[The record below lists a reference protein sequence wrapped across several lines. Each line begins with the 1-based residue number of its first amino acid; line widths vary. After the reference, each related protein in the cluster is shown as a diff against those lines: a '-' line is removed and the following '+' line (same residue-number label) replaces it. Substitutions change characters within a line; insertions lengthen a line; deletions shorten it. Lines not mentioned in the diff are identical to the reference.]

1 MWVSAI
7 TRALSIRFDLKWS
20 LLSKSILTFLHTN
33 KHHLTQ
39 HPAKPHITHIQ
50 DIHNMAGSLVPYNH
64 AHPKR
69 GLIHRDRESSVIRTL
84 LYLQATTAGSS
95 HQVIFITIEHI
106 NKTLNIFFLIKN
118 FNFNFCLKVNEPF
131 PLLLTL
137 FYHFKKSFLDFC

>member
-1 MWVSAI
+1 MNGSMVNSG
-7 TRALSIRFDLKWS
+7 
-20 LLSKSILTFLHTN
+20 ILTFLHTN

-106 NKTLNIFFLIKN
+106 
-118 FNFNFCLKVNEPF
+118 
-131 PLLLTL
+131 
-137 FYHFKKSFLDFC
+137 H